1 VKKLGKGGTVLG
13 IIGILIGASG
23 LIFGIWIWS
32 SSQNNSNPNKV
43 YYSANDGPF
52 SITPETTILEIP
64 NLNVSFSLS
73 SPASVYLSF
82 TCHASI
88 AATTGLTNA
97 FFFFTIDGVNFDTIF
112 NRVGTQNGGSTT
124 IYHFAVHLQHVIESM
139 AAGTHNVTV
148 RVSKDHAFDSELSD
162 MTLCAQTFAT

>member
-1 VKKLGKGGTVLG
+1 MRKLGKGGTVLG

-32 SSQNNSNPNKV
+32 SGLNNTNLNKV
-43 YYSANDGPF
+43 YYSENDGPF

-64 NLNVSFSLS
+64 NLNVSFSLGS
-73 SPASVYLSF
+73 VVSVYLSF

-97 FFFFTIDGVNFDTIF
+97 FFFFAIDGVNFETIY

-124 IYHFAVHLQHVIESM
+124 IYYFAVHLQHVIENM
-139 AAGTHNVTV
+139 AAGSHNVTV
-148 RVSKDHAFDSELSD
+148 KVSKDHAFDCELSK
-162 MTLCAQTFAT
+162 MTLCAQSFIP